1 MNIPY
6 KFLQKYM
13 FSVLL
18 GVYLR
23 MERLSRL
30 VQFCRLCTAQPR
42 GSAHTVATSC
52 VTYKA
57 ALFEVDLT
65 ETEIDLFC
73 LLQKLELIVITDLNG
88 PWLLFFLNERYLR
101 KDMLLKELLV
111 VRSK

>member
-1 MNIPY
+1 MNILY

-30 VQFCRLCTAQPR
+30 VQFCVY
-42 GSAHTVATSC
+42 TVATSC

-73 LLQKLELIVITDLNG
+73 LLQKLRVNCHKRLEW
-88 PWLLFFLNERYLR
+88 P
-101 KDMLLKELLV
+101 LV
-111 VRSK
+111 AVFPK

>member
-1 MNIPY
+1 
-6 KFLQKYM
+6 M

-30 VQFCRLCTAQPR
+30 VQFCVY
-42 GSAHTVATSC
+42 TVAASC

-73 LLQKLELIVITDLNG
+73 LFQKLELIVITDLNG
-88 PWLLFFLNERYLR
+88 PWLPFFLNERHLR

-111 VRSK
+111 VRCK

>member
-1 MNIPY
+1 
-6 KFLQKYM
+6 M
-13 FSVLL
+13 FSVLS

-30 VQFCRLCTAQPR
+30 VQFCVY
-42 GSAHTVATSC
+42 TVAASC

-65 ETEIDLFC
+65 ETGIDLFC

-88 PWLLFFLNERYLR
+88 PWLPFFLNERHLR
-101 KDMLLKELLV
+101 QDMLLKELLV
-111 VRSK
+111 IRGK